1 MPHRQFLQI
10 RQQAKSLIIAFF
22 IGIALVVALFPAG
35 QLWAAELNITQ
46 NQLPVVLGQYLDYYE
61 DVDDNLTIADIMD
74 PDLPW
79 QRSTQAVP
87 TLGLSSSAHWFCI
100 ILTGEQMLDEDLV
113 LSIDAPSL
121 DRLDFYFVDQNGLIL
136 HRVAG
141 DTIPFSELDQP
152 YRIPVVPFELVPF
165 ELAPENQET
174 RIFFRAYSQSG
185 VEVPLTLST
194 MNLLAVE
201 QQGQLTFFGGF
212 FVFFFLCFGVCAILY
227 YYFQEKLFLGYSL
240 FFGGSILFFL
250 SQTGMGRVWMWG
262 DVGELNNR
270 ITYISSAILISSI
283 CLVGQSLSFEA
294 RYRDS
299 IDIVLRFL
307 AFAMMPSAVYF
318 AVIPFDQISS
328 ENVLVMI
335 YIGLVIALTV
345 FALAGISAIQGSRVA
360 IYMFCSWALIILA
373 YASMLAYKFSF
384 IERSETSSLLGYMLM
399 ILAAISLL
407 MSLAE
412 YARGKNEEFAQ
423 ARMETKAKG
432 DFLKNVSREFLTPVH
447 LILANSKRL
456 LAAQSN
462 KLDEPTKQHVTTVIR
477 QSDHLH
483 NLIND
488 LLEMAELESD
498 NFEPE
503 FELVEMTHFLSE
515 VKDMLLPTAMEK
527 GLDLTTEFASTNL
540 LVQTDKSRL
549 QHALV
554 NVITNAIKFT
564 EKGNIRI
571 GYKAVYFKRRL
582 GIEIYIQDTGK
593 GMSEEFQKR
602 MFKEFAKED
611 PGSEKE
617 PEGTGLGLVI
627 VKRMVEKLGGEITFE
642 SSPNQGSEFFIRLPL
657 RENIS

>member
-1 MPHRQFLQI
+1 MSQLQRFCSLFKPHLQYLFI
-10 RQQAKSLIIAFF
+10 AALIVL
-22 IGIALVVALFPAG
+22 GTNG
-35 QLWAAELNITQ
+35 QVLAAELNISQ

-61 DVDDNLTIADIMD
+61 DPTGNLDIADIMD

-87 TLGLSSSAHWFCI
+87 TLGLSSSSHWFCI
-100 ILTGEQMLDEDLV
+100 ILSGEQMEDKDLV
-113 LSIDAPSL
+113 LSIEAPAL
-121 DRLDFYFVDQNGLIL
+121 DRLDFYFVDENGRIDHLI
-136 HRVAG
+136 AG
-141 DTIPFSELDQP
+141 DTVAFSELSQP
-152 YRIPVVPFELVPF
+152 YRIPVVPFEL
-165 ELAPENQET
+165 APQDQET
-174 RIFFRAYSQSG
+174 RIFFRAFSQAG
-185 VEVPLTLST
+185 VEIPLTLTT
-194 MNLLAVE
+194 MSLLSID

-212 FVFFFLCFGVCAILY
+212 FVFFFLCFSVCTILY
-227 YYFQEKLFLGYSL
+227 YFFRETQFLGYSL
-240 FFGGSILFFL
+240 FFGGSIALFL
-250 SQTGMGRVWMWG
+250 AQSGMGLVWMWG
-262 DVGELNNR
+262 DTSELNNR
-270 ITYISSAILISSI
+270 VTYIAGTVLISSM
-283 CLVGQSLSFEA
+283 CLLGQSLTLDA

-299 IDIVLRFL
+299 ISIVLRFI
-307 AFAMMPSAVYF
+307 AFAMMPAAVYF

-328 ENVLVMI
+328 ENVLVMV
-335 YIGLVIALTV
+335 YLGLCVAIAV
-345 FALAGISAIQGSRVA
+345 FIMAGISAIQGSRVA
-360 IYMFCSWALIILA
+360 IYLFCSWALLISA
-373 YASMLAYKFSF
+373 YASLLAYKFSF
-384 IERSETSSLLGYMLM
+384 IERSATSNLLGDVLM
-399 ILAAISLL
+399 IMAAISLL
-407 MSLAE
+407 LSLAE
-412 YARGKNEEFAQ
+412 FARSKSEEFSQ

-456 LAAQSN
+456 LAAQSS
-462 KLDEPTKQHVTTVIR
+462 KLDEPTKQHVTTVIK

-515 VKDMLLPTAMEK
+515 VRDMMLPTAMEK

-549 QHALV
+549 QHALI

-564 EKGNIRI
+564 EKGTIKL

-582 GIEIYIQDTGK
+582 GIEIFIQDRGK
-593 GMSEEFQKR
+593 GMSEDFQKR
-602 MFKEFAKED
+602 MFQEFAKED

-627 VKRMVEKLGGEITFE
+627 VKRMIEKLGGEITFE
-642 SSPNQGSEFFIRLPL
+642 SKQKEGSEFFIRLPL
-657 RENIS
+657 RENII